1 MNHIYIPAV
10 HGPHNRGL
18 LDLEY
23 RSQAILEACGLVVI
37 NLYLFYI

>member
-1 MNHIYIPAV
+1 MNHIYIPVV

-23 RSQAILEACGLVVI
+23 RGQAILGTSGLVVI
-37 NLYLFYI
+37 NLYLFYT